1 MSGLEPLQLDGGGHA
16 MADGSGDWFFPLSAR
31 TKHEAVL
38 GASVGAIVTLFEMLA
53 GYPWRNQ
60 ESIAATVSLYLLTC
74 VVNSV
79 VGAYAGAAIG
89 PVFGF
94 LNRFATVSPRS
105 RIVFYVLLCSALGAV
120 IGAATW
126 VKALDE
132 RELGGVGS
140 EEISL
145 MWLVRKAI
153 VPMACGAAVGIPVG
167 VLLGTLSQF
176 FHSWTAKRATG
187 RGQSVVP
194 ARGTRDPDRGNASTV
209 RARSSER
216 ATRHGIGAM
225 ADPPLSC
232 GLETLPNA
240 GDSGNV
246 SPAICSPSQ
255 GGNGATDGDLGEGRL
270 VFDWWDACQLALV
283 FVLTQYIAGG
293 AAGLLAANLPWPGS
307 GAFALLADQ
316 LVLAVFPVAVLF
328 RLQPRALQM
337 FHAPRPSWAEVVA
350 LVILSPPLVYLMM
363 VVSRAYTLTCGLP
376 LLASISPSLYGSIL
390 GLFVTCVIGPAVEE
404 VFFRGILGRS
414 LILRYGPLL
423 GTLVTAG
430 IFALTRVGS
439 SQVGAAFLLGVACHI
454 SYLGTGSITAP
465 ILVHA
470 LTNCFGP
477 TFKTIDLPLTFQA
490 LLAVSAAAYAIGWGR
505 FPSRWVPR
513 PDHPPQSLASPAAV
527 PACKASGTAPLRSFG
542 LTAVVLFAPLP
553 FYAILFYLLEPLV
566 LRWNL

>member
-1 MSGLEPLQLDGGGHA
+1 MPE
-16 MADGSGDWFFPLSAR
+16 GSGDWFFPLAAR
-31 TKHEAVL
+31 AKRDAVL
-38 GASVGAIVTLFEMLA
+38 GASVGPIVTLFELLA

-94 LNRFATVSPRS
+94 LSRFYTGSARS
-105 RIVFYVLLCSALGAV
+105 RIASYVLLCSALGAV

-126 VKALDE
+126 VKALDA
-132 RELGGVGS
+132 RELGVVTS

-145 MWLVRKAI
+145 VWLARRAI
-153 VPMACGAAVGIPVG
+153 VPLACGAAIGIPVG
-167 VLLGTLSQF
+167 VLSGTLSQF
-176 FHSWTAKRATG
+176 LHSWTAKRATR

-194 ARGTRDPDRGNASTV
+194 SRGTRDPDRGNPSTPV

-232 GLETLPNA
+232 GLETLRHA

-293 AAGLLAANLPWPGS
+293 AAGLLAAKLPWPGS

-337 FHAPRPSWAEVVA
+337 FHAPRPGAAEVVA

-363 VVSRAYTLTCGLP
+363 VVSRASTLTDGLP
-376 LLASISPSLYGSIL
+376 LLASVSPSLYGSTL
-390 GLFVTCVIGPAVEE
+390 GLFVTCVIRPAVEE

-430 IFALTRVGS
+430 IFALTRS
-439 SQVGAAFLLGVACHI
+439 SQVGAAFLLGLACHI
-454 SYLGTGSITAP
+454 SYLGTRSITAP

-477 TFKTIDLPLTFQA
+477 AFKHIDLPLTYQA
-490 LLAVSAAAYAIGWGR
+490 LLAVSALGYAVGWGR

-513 PDHPPQSLASPAAV
+513 PDHPPQPLASPAAA

-542 LTAVVLFAPLP
+542 LTSAVLFAPLP
-553 FYAILFYLLEPLV
+553 FYAILCYRLEPLV
-566 LRWNL
+566 LRYIL